1 MKKKR
6 KMYTLDEM
14 DRRFS
19 AGELAEM
26 DRELE
31 AELMELNLRGIRELA
46 GLTQEEIAARTGVS
60 QVEVGRVE
68 RREDHKLSTIR
79 RYVEAIGGE
88 LELTVRYGNK
98 SFRLVGV

>member
-1 MKKKR
+1 MKKT
-6 KMYTLDEM
+6 YTLSDL

-19 AGELAEM
+19 AEEVAEM

-46 GLTQEEIAARTGVS
+46 GLTQEEVAARTGVS
-60 QVEVGRVE
+60 QVETGRVE

-98 SFRLVGV
+98 SFKLVGV